1 MVHQP
6 IAFGNGCQETSFEVV
21 QAWVKVMTNP
31 DGTQKIEQI
40 VWDMPSTMNAGA
52 ISQGG
57 RAMQQTNPSTTM
69 SPPPGKLSLSP
80 QVTMSPPP
88 GNLGLSTQCLANRK
102 AQGAAACASVI
113 AQIDEGGQAS
123 KAALE
128 SIVGM
133 VKTLS
138 FDKHGCRLVQK
149 AIESAAI
156 DVAVS
161 LAHEMKGCIREAA
174 KDPNANFVIQRIIEV
189 LPAASTKFI
198 VDELLECVME
208 VAQHRA
214 GCRVICRVIEHSPA
228 DATTAE
234 LFSRV
239 IRGAVVLS
247 KHLFG
252 HFVVQSLLEHG
263 TVEQRHMIACAF
275 QGSLLQESQNR
286 SSKYVIESLLQFGS
300 PEDKQA
306 ILHEI
311 IGDVE
316 SLAKLVSDE
325 NGYYVLRAI
334 SQAFGDD
341 AHTVQMISQLQ
352 KSAIGKG
359 RRKSPSSRSSSL
371 ASNDAKTAPW

>member
-1 MVHQP
+1 
-6 IAFGNGCQETSFEVV
+6 
-21 QAWVKVMTNP
+21 
-31 DGTQKIEQI
+31 
-40 VWDMPSTMNAGA
+40 
-52 ISQGG
+52 
-57 RAMQQTNPSTTM
+57 
-69 SPPPGKLSLSP
+69 
-80 QVTMSPPP
+80 
-88 GNLGLSTQCLANRK
+88 
-102 AQGAAACASVI
+102 
-113 AQIDEGGQAS
+113 
-123 KAALE
+123 
-128 SIVGM
+128 
-133 VKTLS
+133 
-138 FDKHGCRLVQK
+138 
-149 AIESAAI
+149 
-156 DVAVS
+156 
-161 LAHEMKGCIREAA
+161 MKGCIREAA